1 MVFQKI
7 IFQNRYVELEIPPPS
22 WKKNILNF
30 HFDYLNT
37 SLSDSVTQ
45 LTITDK
51 LRNLNY
57 DNEGLTLN
65 VMIQVLQFVSN
76 SDWQRMTWSAFAILA
91 MFKDTN
97 GLCHNLT

>member
-1 MVFQKI
+1 MFFKEI
-7 IFQNRYVELEIPPPS
+7 IFQNKYVKLETPLPFME
-22 WKKNILNF
+22 KNILNF

-57 DNEGLTLN
+57 DIKG
-65 VMIQVLQFVSN
+65 Q
-76 SDWQRMTWSAFAILA
+76 
-91 MFKDTN
+91 
-97 GLCHNLT
+97 